1 MRADEERFYESALK
15 MDYESLLSAY
25 VSLHTE
31 HEELLRTKKE
41 TDRITTE
48 GVIQFQKLTKDYQ
61 DSLIKIEQLEKTI
74 KKLSDQLELKNR
86 AIFGR
91 NTEKFLDT
99 LASSENPP
107 EEFEDESQTEDC
119 DEGNN
124 NGHTIISLDEY
135 RKSWKKTAKVTLKAV
150 KKAKKMVTKREKVQ
164 KGADSLTLLKTF
176 LHNLSMILTS
186 TSSTVTTA

>member
-124 NGHTIISLDEY
+124 DSHTIISLDEY
-135 RKSWKKTAKVTLKAV
+135 RKSLEEGSKGNPEGRKEGKNAGNKKGKGLK
-150 KKAKKMVTKREKVQ
+150 RSRLL
-164 KGADSLTLLKTF
+164 DSLKGLPSQLIYDLDIDKIGRA
-176 LHNLSMILTS
+176 H
-186 TSSTVTTA
+186 V